1 MSLVNS
7 CRRNVSQMR
16 LGFEGYVTCATWLN
30 SNQGSLFIVTL
41 EGKKK
46 KRSLNA
52 TILGI
57 TNTLNET
64 DHFRD

>member
-1 MSLVNS
+1 
-7 CRRNVSQMR
+7 MR

-46 KRSLNA
+46 KKRSLSA

-57 TNTLNET
+57 TITVNET

>member
-1 MSLVNS
+1 
-7 CRRNVSQMR
+7 MR

-46 KRSLNA
+46 KKRSLNA

-57 TNTLNET
+57 TNTVNET